1 VERVVTKF
9 LIFSFILAGSAAA
22 QNFDSSNNAALHG
35 DYFIREILIGGENLN
50 GSITS
55 AMSAIGVVTFDGAG
69 NYTYKGS
76 GTGNAIKGEVL
87 ATGSTGTYAVGANGL
102 LYIQSLIDTTQYA
115 YGGVSAIGPSA
126 FVASATEGSSAD
138 ILVAIPAGTT
148 ATAASLMGTYSAGY
162 LNFPSSDVTMV
173 KEATFNLSADGQGN
187 LSNVTVSGSAQNLG
201 GGVLNQTVSGATY
214 TLSGEGVGSFS
225 FGSASSAQLLSGP
238 QNFYLSADGNLFIGG
253 TPGGYDLIV
262 GMRSMTGAASNA
274 TFSGEYLTAA
284 LEDTVTNGSSSI
296 DAFYG
301 SWNANGQGVS
311 IAHDRYQ
318 GLLPQQQVF
327 DYTFDSQAPVQSNAT
342 IAPFDVPYQFTLGV
356 NGQAFIATG
365 TSGVYSLLVG
375 FGAPK
380 YVPSGAVWLNPLGVV
395 NAASFAPITN
405 PIAPNEVLTLYGS
418 GLAPSSMN
426 APGLPLPT
434 SLGGVTVTINGEAA
448 PLYYVTPGQ
457 IAVLVPQDITPDNS
471 IYNATIQV
479 MNNGVSSNSVSVYT
493 NYTAPGV
500 FSAGGNGIGPAAA
513 QLSNYSLITSSNPV
527 SPGSTAILYASGLG
541 TVNTSLA
548 NGAAAP
554 SNPPATAT
562 DTDYVYVAG
571 TQENIQF
578 DGLTPGLA
586 GLYQLNTMILS
597 GTQPGTGFADVA
609 TPDAYTSE
617 ATLAVGG
624 TASAMARLNK
634 LQSLKRAGVRNSR
647 QSLSPLRR
655 VGR

>member
-1 VERVVTKF
+1 
-9 LIFSFILAGSAAA
+9 
-22 QNFDSSNNAALHG
+22 
-35 DYFIREILIGGENLN
+35 
-50 GSITS
+50 
-55 AMSAIGVVTFDGAG
+55 
-69 NYTYKGS
+69 
-76 GTGNAIKGEVL
+76 
-87 ATGSTGTYAVGANGL
+87 
-102 LYIQSLIDTTQYA
+102 
-115 YGGVSAIGPSA
+115 
-126 FVASATEGSSAD
+126 
-138 ILVAIPAGTT
+138 
-148 ATAASLMGTYSAGY
+148 
-162 LNFPSSDVTMV
+162 
-173 KEATFNLSADGQGN
+173 
-187 LSNVTVSGSAQNLG
+187 
-201 GGVLNQTVSGATY
+201 
-214 TLSGEGVGSFS
+214 
-225 FGSASSAQLLSGP
+225 
-238 QNFYLSADGNLFIGG
+238 
-253 TPGGYDLIV
+253 
-262 GMRSMTGAASNA
+262 
-274 TFSGEYLTAA
+274 
-284 LEDTVTNGSSSI
+284 
-296 DAFYG
+296 
-301 SWNANGQGVS
+301 
-311 IAHDRYQ
+311 
-318 GLLPQQQVF
+318 
-327 DYTFDSQAPVQSNAT
+327 
-342 IAPFDVPYQFTLGV
+342 
-356 NGQAFIATG
+356 
-365 TSGVYSLLVG
+365 
-375 FGAPK
+375 
-380 YVPSGAVWLNPLGVV
+380 
-395 NAASFAPITN
+395 
-405 PIAPNEVLTLYGS
+405 
-418 GLAPSSMN
+418 MN